1 MEPGVK
7 IEIGESLI
15 YSWLRHVQGCVV
27 TQINWKPSPTWEVA
41 KERELTVEPSPHG
54 HAPQGD
60 MSTVPL
66 YGVRGRGGPRS
77 GPGA

>member
-7 IEIGESLI
+7 IEIGELLI

-41 KERELTVEPSPHG
+41 NERELTSRAVAPSGTPFS
-54 HAPQGD
+54 A
-60 MSTVPL
+60 T
-66 YGVRGRGGPRS
+66 
-77 GPGA
+77 